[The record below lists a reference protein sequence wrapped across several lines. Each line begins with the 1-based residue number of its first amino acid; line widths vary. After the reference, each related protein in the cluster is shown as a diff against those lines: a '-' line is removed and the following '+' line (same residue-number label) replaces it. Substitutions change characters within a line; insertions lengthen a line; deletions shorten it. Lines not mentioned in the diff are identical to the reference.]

1 MESFALKNPET
12 IKQEMDK
19 LADQMSE
26 AKYNYNLLD
35 SNTKVIF
42 SKLCLEAKNKYN
54 CSMAEAEKHAY
65 IQQDYKKHIEG
76 LAIASSE
83 YDRIKAKFNNYV
95 SDVEYMRSYI
105 SAQKHLN

>member
-26 AKYNYNLLD
+26 AKYKYNLLD

-54 CSMAEAEKHAY
+54 CSMAEAEKHGY
-65 IQQDYKKHIEG
+65 VHPDYSKHLAG
-76 LAIASSE
+76 LATASSE

-95 SDVEYMRSYI
+95 SYVEYMRSYI

>member
-95 SDVEYMRSYI
+95 SYVEYMRSYI
-105 SAQKHLN
+105 SAQKNLN

>member
-1 MESFALKNPET
+1 MESFALKNPEL

-19 LADQMSE
+19 LADQMAE

-42 SKLCLEAKNKYN
+42 SKLCLEAKYKHN
-54 CSMAEAEKHAY
+54 CSMSEAEKHSY
-65 IQQDYKKHIEG
+65 VHPDYSKHLAG
-76 LAIASSE
+76 LATASSE

-95 SDVEYMRSYI
+95 SYVEYMRSYI

>member
-19 LADQMSE
+19 LADEMAE
-26 AKYNYNLLD
+26 AKYKYNLLD

-65 IQQDYKKHIEG
+65 IQQEYKKHIEG

-95 SDVEYMRSYI
+95 SYVEYMRSYI

>member
-1 MESFALKNPET
+1 MESFALKNPEL

-19 LADQMSE
+19 LADQMAE

-42 SKLCLEAKNKYN
+42 SKLCLEAKREHN
-54 CSMAEAEKHAY
+54 CSMAEAEKHGY
-65 IQQDYKKHIEG
+65 VHPDYSKHLAG
-76 LAIASSE
+76 LATASSE

-95 SDVEYMRSYI
+95 AYVEYMRSYI

>member
-1 MESFALKNPET
+1 MESFALKNPEI

-95 SDVEYMRSYI
+95 SYVEYMRSYI

>member
-54 CSMAEAEKHAY
+54 CSMAEASNHAY
-65 IQQDYKKHIEG
+65 IQQEYKKHIEG

-95 SDVEYMRSYI
+95 SYVEYMRSYI

>member
-26 AKYNYNLLD
+26 AKYKYNLLD

-95 SDVEYMRSYI
+95 SYVEYMRSYI

>member
-1 MESFALKNPET
+1 MEVLSLKNPEE
-12 IKQEMDK
+12 ILKQLNE
-19 LADQMSE
+19 LADQMAE

-42 SKLCLEAKNKYN
+42 SKLCLEAKREFN
-54 CSMAEAEKHAY
+54 CSMAEAEKHGY
-65 IQQDYKKHIEG
+65 VHPDYSKHLAG
-76 LAIASSE
+76 LATASSE

-95 SDVEYMRSYI
+95 AYVEYMRSYI

>member
-1 MESFALKNPET
+1 MEVLSLKNPEE
-12 IKQEMDK
+12 ILKQLNE
-19 LADQMSE
+19 LADQMAE

-42 SKLCLEAKNKYN
+42 SKLCLEAKHKHN
-54 CSMAEAEKHAY
+54 CSMSEAEKHSY
-65 IQQDYKKHIEG
+65 VHPDYSKHLAG
-76 LAIASSE
+76 LATASSE

-95 SDVEYMRSYI
+95 AYIEYMRSYI

>member
-95 SDVEYMRSYI
+95 SYVEYMRSYI